1 MKNKIISTNYG
12 NFSIYDTEID
22 KQAVIFISGL
32 SSFAYDF
39 YFTLQDLRKEFRAIA
54 FDRLGLGESDN
65 FSSIRDAENIAAEIN
80 ALTDELKI
88 DNIIVAAHDSGA
100 IYARKFAEIYPNKCK
115 SLLLLDPITENDDKF
130 DELIVPNWHDM
141 ASMSAR
147 ISAMEQYKD
156 IDRELH
162 KKMLKAMAE
171 IMYEKFP
178 EDIQEKVIEYNSDK
192 KSMNTI
198 IREFRDRNLAFEQIN
213 SAELTIPVWVV
224 MRDPR
229 VMITISEQY
238 NVSQWEAKVVEEL
251 WLKNIYDMMNISKRS
266 RLIES
271 KGTDHNL
278 PLNSPILIAD
288 YVREINKLK

>member
-1 MKNKIISTNYG
+1 MENKIIETKVG

-22 KQAVIFISGL
+22 KQAVLFISGL
-32 SSFAYDF
+32 GSFAYDF
-39 YFTLQDLRKEFRAIA
+39 YFTLNDLHKEFRAVA
-54 FDRLGLGESDN
+54 FDRLGLGDSDN
-65 FSSIRDAENIAAEIN
+65 FTSVRDAVNIANEIN
-80 ALTDELKI
+80 ELVCELQI
-88 DNIIVAAHDSGA
+88 ENVILVAHDSGA
-100 IYARKFAEIYPNKCK
+100 IYARKFAELFPDKCK

-130 DELIVPNWHDM
+130 DELIVPNWQDM

-147 ISAMEQYKD
+147 ISAMEKYKD

-162 KKMLKAMAE
+162 KKMLKAMAD

-178 EDIQEKVIEYNSDK
+178 QDIQSKVIEYNSDK

-213 SAELTIPVWVV
+213 AAELKIPVWVV

-229 VMITISEQY
+229 VMVTISEQY
-238 NVSQWEAKVVEEL
+238 NVPQWEAKIVEEL
-251 WLKNIYDMMNISKRS
+251 WLKNIYDMMNISGRS

-271 KGTDHNL
+271 QGTDHNL

-288 YVREINKLK
+288 YVREINKIK